1 MRSGKRRCY
10 ARGKFSANISAHR
23 APGIGEV
30 IRIPVGTMTYT
41 FAALATAR
49 LPAEVYLLAIGNL
62 IVHLLTVSFPYP
74 RLGAPRGHRGR
85 GNVPMILSTSQ
96 PVHHRVIGSMVFNH
110 YSLLGAIEQLWG

>member
-1 MRSGKRRCY
+1 MRRGKRRCY

-30 IRIPVGTMTYT
+30 IRIPVGSRTYT

-62 IVHLLTVSFPYP
+62 IVHLLTVSFPYVSP
-74 RLGAPRGHRGR
+74 SCHTGAAYIDKERGDVSGSFIIPY
-85 GNVPMILSTSQ
+85 VPKNFMINTHL
-96 PVHHRVIGSMVFNH
+96 
-110 YSLLGAIEQLWG
+110 